1 MKKFV
6 IIFAH
11 YAAVFFV
18 TCLIVTIAFSI
29 YTPIFGEIQRP
40 SYYLGFGLALTLLIV
55 APIFN
60 KVENLLMRRVEK
72 RIRNKLYKRTRVAV
86 MYHENCSDDVVVK
99 MKGFQGMT
107 VGDLRAAKNRMEEQG
122 WDS

>member
-40 SYYLGFGLALTLLIV
+40 SYYLGFGLALALIILV
-55 APIFN
+55 PVFN
-60 KVENLLMRRVEK
+60 KVESLLNSRIEK
-72 RIRNKLYKRTRVAV
+72 
-86 MYHENCSDDVVVK
+86 
-99 MKGFQGMT
+99 
-107 VGDLRAAKNRMEEQG
+107 
-122 WDS
+122 